1 MMQRTLSWFSI
12 ATLIAAIVVLGS
24 FLASRA
30 TNRTKCFDDNWEL
43 FLLAAGV
50 GALGIMVVF
59 GGLAL
64 LVSVEGSF
72 MQFTVPISLAVVAV
86 GLGLC
91 YLCYAVV
98 TGVDCPPDP
107 TEAVRWLDRVLLSQE
122 ERSEVLG
129 S

>member
-1 MMQRTLSWFSI
+1 MMQRVLSWFAI
-12 ATLIAAIVVLGS
+12 ATLIAAVMVLGS
-24 FLASRA
+24 FLVSRA

-43 FLLAAGV
+43 FLLATGV
-50 GALGIMVVF
+50 GVLGIAVVF

-72 MQFTVPISLAVVAV
+72 MPFAVPISLAVVAV

-98 TGVDCPPDP
+98 TGVDCPPGP
-107 TEAVRWLDRVLLSQE
+107 AQAVRWL
-122 ERSEVLG
+122 G
-129 S
+129 GAHG